1 MIEGTGSHISHRHQK
16 MSKQCR
22 ITSSDYKKGIRDD
35 NFSTCLLKKKSFDH
49 GLIYFL
55 KLLWNINPPIDNFPV
70 QCQPRQIQKTFR
82 IFSYPA
88 QLFVDYAMVY
98 AYMGQHYTQVP
109 NNNFLVQYWYSRS
122 RQHGIYSQL
131 QGSCKKRLCGLL
143 GQHYCM
149 HTSIYLIF
157 CAILSDIFRQH
168 RLDRRSSNVVS
179 QHDPSLL
186 LQAQVIFFHMHNKS
200 CVIVQ
205 IQPTFHGQFTF
216 CYGLL
221 KTGFWKCPT
230 KNVQIWPTLCDK
242 SFGAAFCTRRL

>member
-109 NNNFLVQYWYSRS
+109 NNNFLVQYWYNRS

-157 CAILSDIFRQH
+157 CAILSLTYLGNIDQIDDLPMLSPNMIPACFCRP
-168 RLDRRSSNVVS
+168 RLFSFICIIKVVLQCKFS
-179 QHDPSLL
+179 QHFMGSSHF
-186 LQAQVIFFHMHNKS
+186 VM
-200 CVIVQ
+200 V
-205 IQPTFHGQFTF
+205 
-216 CYGLL
+216 Y
-221 KTGFWKCPT
+221 
-230 KNVQIWPTLCDK
+230 
-242 SFGAAFCTRRL
+242 